1 MIIVE
6 GPDGAGKTTLI
17 KELCDH
23 YGFEVG
29 KRGTDN
35 RDLLYTVTVPDT
47 FRALRGAL
55 EGWGPGSRA
64 LPTIWDRLYFS
75 DLVYAPIQ
83 DRNVAFNHEE
93 RRVIESTIRDLGIPV
108 IKCYPPWETVLEN
121 EAGTHQMEGVH
132 ENLERI
138 YRSYEF
144 MIRVPHFTYDYTVD
158 DGPTCGRHLFP
169 YIDEYLRRR
178 KQRKWTQQTTG

>member
-17 KELCDH
+17 KELCNE
-23 YGFEVG
+23 YGMQVG

-47 FRALRGAL
+47 FRAIRCEL
-55 EGWGPGSRA
+55 EGWGPGTRA

-83 DRNVAFNHEE
+83 DRDVAFSHEE
-93 RRVIESTIRDLGIPV
+93 RRFIEDAVRNLGIPV
-108 IKCYPPWETVLEN
+108 ILCYPPWEVVEAN
-121 EAGTHQMEGVH
+121 ERGTHQMEGVH
-132 ENLERI
+132 DNLERI
-138 YRSYEF
+138 YTSYNF
-144 MIRVPHFTYDYTVD
+144 MIRVPHCRYDYTNPEDRPKV
-158 DGPTCGRHLFP
+158 RE
-169 YIDEYLRRR
+169 YINDYLRRR
-178 KQRKWTQQTTG
+178 KSRKWTQ

>member
-17 KELCDH
+17 KQLVNH
-23 YGFEVG
+23 YGMKVG

-47 FRALRGAL
+47 FRALRLAL
-55 EGWGPGSRA
+55 EGGNG

-83 DRNVAFNHEE
+83 GREVAFSREE
-93 RRVIESTIRDLGIPV
+93 RYFIEQTIIALDIPV
-108 IKCYPPWETVLEN
+108 ILCVPPWKTVMEN

-132 ENLERI
+132 ENLRRI
-138 YRSYEF
+138 YNAYSSGF
-144 MIRVPHFTYDYTVD
+144 AVRVPTYTYDYTSSKFED
-158 DGPTCGRHLFP
+158 LTAQ
-169 YIDEYLRRR
+169 IDRYLRR
-178 KQRKWTQQTTG
+178 KKARKWYPPHGGNN